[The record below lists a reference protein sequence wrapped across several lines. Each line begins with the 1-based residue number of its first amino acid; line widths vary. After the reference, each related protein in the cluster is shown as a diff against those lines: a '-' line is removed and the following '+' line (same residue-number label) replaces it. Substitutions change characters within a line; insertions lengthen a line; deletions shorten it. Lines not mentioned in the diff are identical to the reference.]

1 MLLTPDRRLPRTR
14 NDLDS
19 PFAMD
24 ILGEK
29 GEWRVGSASPAA
41 RYRATS
47 PVFSPLESPAP
58 PRSPPPPSPPMPTLG
73 ETARAAR
80 RTLAKEPPP
89 PPVARSAPRALV
101 KEPGLVKVPPPVPD
115 EDEKARRKMTMN
127 AIARAARRRDGA
139 RVVGNAMRRLSGKQR
154 DAAFRRWHVLS
165 KDERCEEQEERS
177 DKVNTLLQAVRQL
190 EGRLSNALAAQQDV
204 NKAGAARLASIFR
217 NRERRAV
224 RHAWLSLR
232 ATMYVAV
239 DVAAYKAMEKER
251 REAEAARIAAVRNAA
266 EHQIALDA
274 ADAARAAAER
284 NNANIVEDARA
295 QLDAAEAL
303 RSNLSDGLEAAH
315 KELEEARAETGAA
328 NDAAEDAT
336 AIAVER
342 AERIHELE
350 RSLAE
355 AVALQVARAELEER
369 LARERDGAL
378 GDLDAAKRDHDEALA
393 RERRR
398 QDAVRCAHD
407 DELSELQSAAA
418 ARERKDTLYRMKM
431 VSSARRS
438 GASFCFMVLRR
449 WRKGRVTQAWR
460 SWADATARRRV
471 ARAKAERF
479 IRRLEHK
486 RAAKAWSLWEAEARD
501 RAEKRRR
508 ALETLLNRRASNV
521 LGQWRRSAAERRRQN
536 MALEALVKRRA
547 SNVLGQWRR
556 RATEKRRQSI
566 ALEALAKKRA
576 SNIVARWRQHASM
589 KARTNSAARRLARCL
604 RGWLHRGTYRAF
616 GKWRRAVIHEGV
628 LEYVGRA
635 QSAGQPDVRRLSSA
649 VSNVD
654 GFTLVE
660 GEATPLTF
668 KGRPMLRVT
677 ALFEGQGGGQRPR
690 PSAGR
695 PLDTVANLARTS
707 RRTPKATRTPRARA
721 ANVRRTLTAG
731 ADFAVPPVR
740 QSYKQT
746 WGD

>member
-1 MLLTPDRRLPRTR
+1 MLLTPDRRLGGSR

-29 GEWRVGSASPAA
+29 GEWRGLSASPAA
-41 RYRATS
+41 RYRASS
-47 PVFSPLESPAP
+47 PIFSPLESPAP
-58 PRSPPPPSPPMPTLG
+58 PRSPPPPSPPMPTLKQV
-73 ETARAAR
+73 ASR
-80 RTLAKEPPP
+80 RTEP
-89 PPVARSAPRALV
+89 
-101 KEPGLVKVPPPVPD
+101 VPPPVPD
-115 EDEKARRKMTMN
+115 DAEQKRRRLTMN

-239 DVAAYKAMEKER
+239 DVAAYQAMEKER
-251 REAEAARIAAVRNAA
+251 REAEAARIQAVRNAA

-303 RSNLSDGLEAAH
+303 RRSMEDGLEAAH
-315 KELEEARAETGAA
+315 KELAEARAATDAA

-336 AIAVER
+336 AIAIER

-355 AVALQVARAELEER
+355 AVALQVARAELEES
-369 LARERDGAL
+369 LARERDAAL
-378 GDLDAAKRDHDEALA
+378 AGLDTAKRDHDEALA

-418 ARERKDTLYRMKM
+418 ARERKDAAHRMKM

-449 WRKGRVTQAWR
+449 WRRGRVALAWR
-460 SWADATARRRV
+460 SWADATA
-471 ARAKAERF
+471 
-479 IRRLEHK
+479 H
-486 RAAKAWSLWEAEARD
+486 
-501 RAEKRRR
+501 
-508 ALETLLNRRASNV
+508 
-521 LGQWRRSAAERRRQN
+521 
-536 MALEALVKRRA
+536 
-547 SNVLGQWRR
+547 
-556 RATEKRRQSI
+556 
-566 ALEALAKKRA
+566 
-576 SNIVARWRQHASM
+576 
-589 KARTNSAARRLARCL
+589 
-604 RGWLHRGTYRAF
+604 
-616 GKWRRAVIHEGV
+616 
-628 LEYVGRA
+628 
-635 QSAGQPDVRRLSSA
+635 
-649 VSNVD
+649 
-654 GFTLVE
+654 
-660 GEATPLTF
+660 
-668 KGRPMLRVT
+668 
-677 ALFEGQGGGQRPR
+677 
-690 PSAGR
+690 
-695 PLDTVANLARTS
+695 
-707 RRTPKATRTPRARA
+707 
-721 ANVRRTLTAG
+721 
-731 ADFAVPPVR
+731 
-740 QSYKQT
+740 
-746 WGD
+746 